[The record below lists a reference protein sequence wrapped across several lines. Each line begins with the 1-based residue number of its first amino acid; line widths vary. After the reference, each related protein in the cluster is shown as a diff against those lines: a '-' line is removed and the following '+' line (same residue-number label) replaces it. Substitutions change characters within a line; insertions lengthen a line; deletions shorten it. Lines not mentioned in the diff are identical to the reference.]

1 MRFFFYSF
9 ILSIFFV
16 SNNYEISIF
25 GRFNF
30 NIELFLHLFL
40 ILVIFY
46 DCFNKKIQKIYF
58 SNLSIYFLIITC
70 FILLFTFFDLIFN
83 NNLNALYEL
92 NFLILLSTPFIFN
105 YFINIKNIGISKI
118 LYILII
124 YLLLK
129 SYLNPDVVEDWDYLD
144 TIDGRVFR
152 TRIFGYESSTIA
164 VILASIFFY
173 LIFKIKKHINIY
185 YLINITLLLLSLI
198 VLAKTL
204 SRASYFAL
212 ILGILFY
219 FRRNIKILTIIFIT
233 ITFVLIFYFNS
244 LNTIYFERLFS
255 LVYAFDNPRLI
266 MWNDAYKVFSN
277 GNFINLLFGYG
288 FFRFPID
295 NTLLNIFFSRGVIGT
310 IIYIYYFNFIYKYIN
325 KISMQNRDLIKIIF
339 IIIFITSLFMD
350 FFAQRKIFYILFL
363 ILFDRNYSFTHRK
376 FIDDSILK
384 NSKKYFLS

>member
-40 ILVIFY
+40 ILLIFY

-58 SNLSIYFLIITC
+58 SNVTIYFLIITC

-83 NNLNALYEL
+83 YNLNALYEL

-105 YFINIKNIGISKI
+105 YFINIKNIRVSKI

-144 TIDGRVFR
+144 TSDGRVFR

-173 LIFKIKKHINIY
+173 LFFKIKKHININY
-185 YLINITLLLLSLI
+185 IINIILLLLSLI

-212 ILGILFY
+212 FFGILFY
-219 FRRNIKILTIIFIT
+219 FRRNIKVLMIILISISII
-233 ITFVLIFYFNS
+233 LIFYYNS
-244 LNTIYFERLFS
+244 LNTIYFDRLFS
-255 LVYAFDNPRLI
+255 LVNAFDNPRLT
-266 MWNDAYKVFSN
+266 MWNDAYKVFTN
-277 GNFINLLFGYG
+277 GNFVNILFGYG
-288 FFRFPID
+288 FFRFTID

-363 ILFDRNYSFTHRK
+363 ILFDINYSFTHKK
-376 FIDDSILK
+376 FIDDSNLE
-384 NSKKYFLS
+384 NSKT